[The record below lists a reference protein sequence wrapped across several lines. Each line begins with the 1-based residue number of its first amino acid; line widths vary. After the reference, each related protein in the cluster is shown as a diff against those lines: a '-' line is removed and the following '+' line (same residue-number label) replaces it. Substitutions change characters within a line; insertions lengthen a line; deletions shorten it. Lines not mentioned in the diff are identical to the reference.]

1 MSRKNSLLEISK
13 AYEQILNE
21 TNIAIEP
28 SAQNTLLKNTMKPY
42 AKSEDEE
49 REISFVATKQQS
61 PEELYNVSQQIDA
74 TKGECPCDSKECPQQ
89 EEEEDCALKQV
100 DDGNLDMGKSEIY
113 KILNYAEEIMGLLQ
127 SSQKM
132 EAWMLGKL
140 ITAAD
145 YLCSVR
151 GVLQYDDFEK
161 NVDSERREFKNDMDV
176 VTKITQM
183 LNGENQY
190 VNEQVLKRTI
200 FNLEV
205 MNTK

>member
-42 AKSEDEE
+42 ANAEDEE

-61 PEELYNVSQQIDA
+61 PDELYNVSQEIDA
-74 TKGECPCDSKECPQQ
+74 NRGECVCDSGKCGEQ
-89 EEEEDCALKQV
+89 EEEEDCALKEV
-100 DDGNLDMGKSEIY
+100 DDGNLDMAKSEIY
-113 KILNYAEEIMGLLQ
+113 KILNYSEEIMGLLQ

-176 VTKITQM
+176 VTKISQM

-190 VNEQVLKRTI
+190 VNEQVLKRAI